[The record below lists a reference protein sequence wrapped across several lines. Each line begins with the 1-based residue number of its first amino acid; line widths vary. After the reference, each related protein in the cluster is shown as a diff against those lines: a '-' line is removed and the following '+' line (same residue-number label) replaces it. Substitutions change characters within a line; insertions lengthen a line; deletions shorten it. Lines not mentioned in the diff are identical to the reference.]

1 MYVYEMGHF
10 FFLHFFTTLYTSNPP
25 PLYPFNKYNKITG
38 TIYCFIY
45 DTIISFFLLEN
56 PAVIYTT
63 VDIIDLRC
71 RQALLHV

>member
-1 MYVYEMGHF
+1 MYMKWAIF
-10 FFLHFFTTLYTSNPP
+10 FFYIFLQLYILVPTP
-25 PLYPFNKYNKITG
+25 PLHPFNKYNKITG